1 MDPDFEER
9 SRRRRQLW
17 TGGVAATHE
26 EAELADYRFWA
37 SASPSDRFDAIR
49 LMAIEAAIISGNNE
63 TSPRLSGPPFGIRK
77 LGS

>member
-1 MDPDFEER
+1 MDPGFEER

-37 SASPSDRFDAIR
+37 SASPSDRFNAIKF
-49 LMAIEAAIISGNNE
+49 MAIEAAIISGNDE
-63 TSPRLSGPPFGIRK
+63 TPPGLAGPSFGIRK